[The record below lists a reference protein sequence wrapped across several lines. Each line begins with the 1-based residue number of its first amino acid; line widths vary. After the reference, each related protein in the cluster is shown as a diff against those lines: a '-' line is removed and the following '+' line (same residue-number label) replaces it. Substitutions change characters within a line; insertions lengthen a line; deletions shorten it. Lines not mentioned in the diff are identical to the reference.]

1 LILHQV
7 YTRSYY
13 TDVIQVIATGGD
25 TIQHPPD
32 DLEQV
37 VAPGAISN
45 LCHPLRAV
53 DVWQQ
58 LPDSLP
64 FVQG

>member
-1 LILHQV
+1 M
-7 YTRSYY
+7 
-13 TDVIQVIATGGD
+13 IQVIATGGD